1 MRFRD
6 FHPNVKLR
14 IIMSFLTGA
23 LGSMVVPFMSVYFA
37 KTLGATAAGFV
48 AIFNIMV
55 GLVFAMLGGY
65 YADRV
70 GRKRMM
76 LISEAAIA
84 AAYLVMAAVN
94 SPWCQSPVATLVMT
108 VVVSASWGLHK
119 PAIEAM
125 LIDVTEPHARQAM
138 YRISYWTNNLSVAAA
153 GMIGAVLFADYLF
166 ELFLAVG
173 LMTFVSF
180 AVTWVFITEAWKRP
194 EGGPTGAAEPKK
206 GKLWANYRQV
216 LRDKVFMVYVGA
228 FVLLYSVEINLVDY
242 IAIRLEKE
250 MRLTPWLPWTDWQI
264 DGMEMLG
271 VLRTENTLLVVLLS
285 LMIASLIRHRS
296 DSRIMYAGLVL
307 SIAGYSFLAYSN
319 QPVLLVLMMF
329 VATVGELIYVP
340 LSQALLVNIVPDHAR
355 SSYMAING
363 MAFRGGMILGGVNII
378 LGGVLPGWGMA
389 VVIFMTGVA
398 GLLMLR
404 SVMPVL
410 NQGSTS
416 SKDNS
421 SGNGRGTVHLS
432 N

>member
-1 MRFRD
+1 MRFQD

-37 KTLGATAAGFV
+37 KTLGATAAGLV
-48 AIFNIMV
+48 AILNIVV
-55 GLVFAMLGGY
+55 GLVCATLGGY

-76 LISEAAIA
+76 LISEAATA
-84 AAYLVMAAVN
+84 AAYLVMAAAN
-94 SPWCQSPVATLVMT
+94 SPWCQSPVATLAMT

-119 PAIEAM
+119 PAMEAM

-138 YRISYWTNNLSVAAA
+138 YRITYWTNNLSMAAA
-153 GMIGAVLFADYLF
+153 GMIGAFLFADYLF

-180 AVTWVFITEAWKRP
+180 AVTWIFITEAWKRP
-194 EGGPTGAAEPKK
+194 DGGPTGAAEPTK

-216 LRDKVFMVYVGA
+216 LQDKVFMVYVGA
-228 FVLLYSVEINLVDY
+228 FMLLLSVEINLVNY
-242 IAIRLEKE
+242 IGIRLEKE

-264 DGMEMLG
+264 DGMQMLG

-285 LMIASLIRHRS
+285 LVIGALIKQRS
-296 DSRIMYAGLVL
+296 DSRIMYAGLLLNV
-307 SIAGYSFLAYSN
+307 AGYSFLACSN
-319 QPVLLVLMMF
+319 QPALLVLVMF
-329 VATVGELIYVP
+329 AATVGELIYVP

-363 MAFRGGMILGGVNII
+363 MAYRGGMMLSGVNII
-378 LGGVLPGWGMA
+378 LGGMLPGWGMA
-389 VVIFMTGVA
+389 LIIFMTGMA

-404 SVMPVL
+404 SVMPAL
-410 NQGSTS
+410 E
-416 SKDNS
+416 KA
-421 SGNGRGTVHLS
+421 NGRSTVPGTVVS
-432 N
+432 KPA

>member
-1 MRFRD
+1 MRFQD

-14 IIMSFLTGA
+14 IVMSFLTGA

-37 KTLGATAAGFV
+37 KTLGATAAGLV
-48 AIFNIMV
+48 AILNIVV
-55 GLVFAMLGGY
+55 GLVCATLGGY

-76 LISEAAIA
+76 LISEAATA
-84 AAYLVMAAVN
+84 AAYLVMAAAN
-94 SPWCQSPVATLVMT
+94 SPWCQSPVATLAMT

-119 PAIEAM
+119 PAMEAM

-138 YRISYWTNNLSVAAA
+138 YRITYWTNNLSMAAA
-153 GMIGAVLFADYLF
+153 GMIGAFLFADYLF

-180 AVTWVFITEAWKRP
+180 AVTWIFITEAWKRP
-194 EGGPTGAAEPKK
+194 DGGPTGAAEPTK

-216 LRDKVFMVYVGA
+216 LQDKVFMVYVGA
-228 FVLLYSVEINLVDY
+228 FMLLLSVEINLVNY
-242 IAIRLEKE
+242 IGIRLEKE

-264 DGMEMLG
+264 DGMQMLG

-285 LMIASLIRHRS
+285 LVIGALIKQRS
-296 DSRIMYAGLVL
+296 DSRIMYAGLLLNV
-307 SIAGYSFLAYSN
+307 AGYSFLACSN
-319 QPVLLVLMMF
+319 QPALLVLVMF
-329 VATVGELIYVP
+329 AATVGELIYVP

-363 MAFRGGMILGGVNII
+363 MAYRGGMMLSGINII
-378 LGGVLPGWGMA
+378 LGGMLPGWGMA
-389 VVIFMTGVA
+389 LIIFMTGMA

-404 SVMPVL
+404 SVMQAL
-410 NQGSTS
+410 E
-416 SKDNS
+416 KA
-421 SGNGRGTVHLS
+421 NGRSTVPGTVVS
-432 N
+432 KPA

>member
-1 MRFRD
+1 MRFQD

-37 KTLGATAAGFV
+37 KTLGATAAGLV
-48 AIFNIMV
+48 AILNIVV
-55 GLVFAMLGGY
+55 GLVCATLGGY

-76 LISEAAIA
+76 LISEAATA
-84 AAYLVMAAVN
+84 AAYLVMAAAN
-94 SPWCQSPVATLVMT
+94 SPWCQSPVATLAMT

-119 PAIEAM
+119 PAMEAM

-138 YRISYWTNNLSVAAA
+138 YRITYWTNNLSMAAA
-153 GMIGAVLFADYLF
+153 GMIGAFLFADYLF

-180 AVTWVFITEAWKRP
+180 AVTWIFITEAWKRP
-194 EGGPTGAAEPKK
+194 DGGPTGAAEPTK

-216 LRDKVFMVYVGA
+216 LQDKVFMVYVGA
-228 FVLLYSVEINLVDY
+228 FMLLLSVEINLVNY
-242 IAIRLEKE
+242 IGIRLEKE

-264 DGMEMLG
+264 DGMQMLG

-285 LMIASLIRHRS
+285 LVIGALIKRRS
-296 DSRIMYAGLVL
+296 DSRIMYAGLLLNV
-307 SIAGYSFLAYSN
+307 AGYSFLACSN
-319 QPVLLVLMMF
+319 QPALLVLVMF
-329 VATVGELIYVP
+329 AATVGELIYVP

-363 MAFRGGMILGGVNII
+363 MAYRGGMMLSGVNII
-378 LGGVLPGWGMA
+378 LGGMLPGWGMA
-389 VVIFMTGVA
+389 LIIFMTGMA

-404 SVMPVL
+404 SVMPAL
-410 NQGSTS
+410 E
-416 SKDNS
+416 KA
-421 SGNGRGTVHLS
+421 NGRSTVPGTVVS
-432 N
+432 KPA